1 MKFQGLQ
8 VIESGAQTIVSLA
21 DALAQLHID
30 AGFDDD
36 KVNESIAAAFDFAE
50 TYLWQSLRAQT
61 ILASYS
67 PDGQNYAEL
76 IRANFEEI
84 VEVSYFDGTKNAI
97 DISTVAVDD
106 TLPVAR
112 AYFAEP
118 KVSGD
123 YFAPVKI
130 TYKTKAPAVVP
141 AQVKQAILIATA
153 QFYDD
158 RDAPDLSA
166 AERILNLTKTR
177 YLL

>member
-8 VIESGAQTIVSLA
+8 VLESGAQTIITLDA
-21 DALAQLHID
+21 ALAQLHID
-30 AGFDDD
+30 AGFDDA
-36 KVNESIAAAFDFAE
+36 KVNDCISAAFDFAE

-76 IRANFEEI
+76 IRANFDAL
-84 VEVSYFDGTKNAI
+84 VEVSYFDGQKNDI
-97 DISTVAVDD
+97 DVSTVAVDD
-106 TLPVAR
+106 SLPVAR

-141 AQVKQAILIATA
+141 LQVKQAILIATA

-158 RDAPDLSA
+158 RDNPDLSA
-166 AERILNLTKTR
+166 AERILSLTKTR